1 MTGDACGGRLCVET
15 VVCLPMTFN
24 IYQVWRRGLLGPRP
38 THVYTLNG
46 QESICRFLPTLPVV
60 AGVSLLP
67 TLTLT
72 LSAPDS

>member
-1 MTGDACGGRLCVET
+1 M
-15 VVCLPMTFN
+15 
-24 IYQVWRRGLLGPRP
+24 
-38 THVYTLNG
+38 YTLNG